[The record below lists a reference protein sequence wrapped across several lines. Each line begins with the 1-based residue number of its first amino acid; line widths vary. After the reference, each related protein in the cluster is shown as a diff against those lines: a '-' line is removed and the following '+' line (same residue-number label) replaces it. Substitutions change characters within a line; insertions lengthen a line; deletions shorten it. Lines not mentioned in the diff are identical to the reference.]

1 MADGKVCER
10 SAGLDQVLWRRKAKV
25 IEKEKHRTLKACGL
39 WEQGR
44 IR

>member
-1 MADGKVCER
+1 MGRCVRGVRDWIRCCRE
-10 SAGLDQVLWRRKAKV
+10 RKAKV

-39 WEQGR
+39 WEQDR